1 MTEDAAS
8 ATNATEEPYDEE
20 WQTPW
25 TFKAAVKEIRHQ
37 RQDACRLDGMRRN
50 VQTTDKVWAMSL
62 WDDDLVYGDDVRQ
75 SGACASAA
83 YLLQKH
89 MMAHS
94 GAQPGGN
101 AMKPLCIMDTSGVL
115 PNVAATAPQG
125 EPIFTFRVTYGELS
139 SFGTGRDRRE
149 AREMAA
155 LQMLR
160 ILYPGTWTYGQLYDA
175 LIPPFVPSAAVPPAL
190 DTRKSRRL
198 DRLGRVERPGAP
210 SWAYR

>member
-1 MTEDAAS
+1 MDNS
-8 ATNATEEPYDEE
+8 YDEE

-25 TFKAAVKEIRHQ
+25 TFKAAVEEIRHQ

-62 WDDDLVYGDDVRQ
+62 WDDDLVYGEDVRQ
-75 SGACASAA
+75 GGACASAA

-89 MMAHS
+89 VMAHS
-94 GAQPGGN
+94 DGKVTIVTGATRGIGEGN
-101 AMKPLCIMDTSGVL
+101 AMNLCIMDTSDVL

-125 EPIFTFRVTYGELS
+125 ERIFTFRITYNELS

-175 LIPPFVPSAAVPPAL
+175 LIPPFVPPAAEPLAL

-198 DRLGRVERPGAP
+198 ERVERPEAP

>member
-1 MTEDAAS
+1 MDNS
-8 ATNATEEPYDEE
+8 YDEE
-20 WQTPW
+20 WQTPA
-25 TFKAAVKEIRHQ
+25 TFKAAVEEIRHH

-50 VQTTDKVWAMSL
+50 VQTADKVWAMSL
-62 WDDDLVYGDDVRQ
+62 WDDDLVYGEDVRQ

-89 MMAHS
+89 VMAHS
-94 GAQPGGN
+94 EGN
-101 AMKPLCIMDTSGVL
+101 AMKLCIMDTSDVL

-125 EPIFTFRVTYGELS
+125 ERIFTFRITYNELS

-175 LIPPFVPSAAVPPAL
+175 LIPPFVPPCEQLAL
-190 DTRKSRRL
+190 DTRKSQ
-198 DRLGRVERPGAP
+198 RLGRVERPEAP
-210 SWAYR
+210 SWPYR